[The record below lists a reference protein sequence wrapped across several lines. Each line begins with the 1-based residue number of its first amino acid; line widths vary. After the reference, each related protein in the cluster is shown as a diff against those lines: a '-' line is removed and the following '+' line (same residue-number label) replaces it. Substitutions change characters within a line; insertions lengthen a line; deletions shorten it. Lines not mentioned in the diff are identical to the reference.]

1 MSRVLAILL
10 GALLA
15 LSLSACEVVTAP
27 SPDAPAF
34 PAPGAG
40 ATEALPPA
48 PVLLQRAMAAR
59 AIGDDAAAG
68 ADLSALLQGHPAAPE
83 ALAARYYLAE
93 SFARRGRW
101 TSAAE
106 MWRAFLAA
114 APAEHPLRPPALFWL
129 ARAHE
134 SAGDHAAAIAAYQE
148 YRALDTPIAPY
159 AALRQAAQEQALER
173 RAEAAASYLV
183 AARSAIPAGERAG
196 AFERAIAQLV
206 AAGRPDEALALYSE
220 LLDLARQPAYRAR
233 VLAEASA
240 LADSHGQME
249 QARRWRLE
257 IVNGAPET
265 PEAAVAVDQLLA
277 AGAAEV
283 GGAQAGRIY
292 MAAGR
297 WSDAV
302 AQFERAIAA
311 EGDLA
316 TAIEL
321 RRLRGL
327 ALRGAGDM
335 PGALAA
341 LAEAGALDPD
351 SEPGRQARLD
361 WVQTT
366 GQAGNVEGAIQGYV
380 EYAAAY
386 PDDPRAPVAL
396 DRVVQLR
403 ERLGDAEGALQARLD
418 LGRRYPASA
427 EGRVALHRAGLA
439 LYDARRVA
447 EARDAWQT
455 LADHNDGGWR
465 ARGAFWAARAARDQG
480 DATAAEALFAA
491 AIAAAPYSYEGVRAA
506 EELGRQPA
514 GALPIGAPIAAE
526 AWSELEAWVTAWA
539 GAPAVTPGDEWMT
552 RARQLEQVGLQPEA
566 TAEWRAGLEAARG
579 QPWALLRLARAA
591 HEAGATYPALLA
603 AEELAALAPD
613 PAPLALRRLIFPA
626 PYADL
631 VSREA
636 TANGLDPRLLYALLR
651 QESLF
656 NPGATS
662 WVGARGLAQ
671 VMPET
676 GQGIAQ
682 SLGISDF
689 TLDDLYRPVVS
700 VRFGSYYLSRRM
712 ADMEGSVQGALAA
725 YNGGLGNAQRWA
737 GGSRVADPDRFTEQI
752 DFNET
757 RGYVRAVYGF
767 WGAYQEL
774 YAPPDRA
781 TTLVSTCSGKGDNAA
796 APHRNTRL
804 CGGL

>member
-1 MSRVLAILL
+1 MSRSIAILL
-10 GALLA
+10 GALLL
-15 LSLSACEVVTAP
+15 LSLGACEVVTAP
-27 SPDAPAF
+27 SPDAPAV
-34 PAPGAG
+34 PAPRGA

-48 PVLLQRAMAAR
+48 PVLAQRAMAAR

-68 ADLSALLQGHPAAPE
+68 ADLSALLRSYPDAVE

-101 TSAAE
+101 TSAVE
-106 MWRAFLAA
+106 MLRAFLDA

-129 ARAHE
+129 ARGHE

-159 AALRQAAQEQALER
+159 AALRQAAQEQVLER
-173 RAEAAASYLV
+173 RAEAIASYLV
-183 AARSAIPAGERAG
+183 AARSPIPRGERAG
-196 AFERAIAQLV
+196 AFEKAIAQLV
-206 AAGRPDEALALYSE
+206 AAGRPAEALALYPE

-233 VLAEASA
+233 VLAEAVA
-240 LADSHGQME
+240 LADSQGQTE

-257 IVNGAPET
+257 LAASAPET
-265 PEAAVAVDQLLA
+265 PEAATAVDQLLA
-277 AGAAEV
+277 AGATEV
-283 GGAQAGRIY
+283 SAAAAGRIY

-297 WSDAV
+297 WTDAI
-302 AQFERAIAA
+302 AQFEQAIATA
-311 EGDLA
+311 GDLA

-327 ALRGAGDM
+327 ALRAAGDM

-341 LAEAGALDPD
+341 LAEAVALGPN
-351 SEPGRQARLD
+351 SEPGRQAQLD
-361 WVQTT
+361 RVQTT
-366 GQAGNVEGAIQGYV
+366 GQSGDVEGAIQGYL
-380 EYAAAY
+380 EYAATY
-386 PDDPRAPVAL
+386 PEDPRAPVAL
-396 DRVVQLR
+396 DRVAQLR
-403 ERLGDAEGALQARLD
+403 ERLGDTEGALQTRLD

-427 EGRVALHRAGLA
+427 EGRVALHRAGLG
-439 LYDARRVA
+439 LYESGRVE
-447 EARDAWQT
+447 EARAAWQT
-455 LADHNDGGWR
+455 LADTSEGGWR

-480 DATAAEALFAA
+480 DAVAAETLFAA
-491 AIAAAPYSYEGVRAA
+491 AMAAAPHSYEGVRAA
-506 EELGRQPA
+506 EELGRLPA
-514 GALPIGAPIAAE
+514 GGLPIGAPIATE
-526 AWSELEAWVTAWA
+526 EWSELEAWVTTWA
-539 GAPAVTPGDEWMT
+539 GPPTPPTGDERAT
-552 RARQLEQVGLQPEA
+552 RAAHLEQVGLQTEA
-566 TAEWRAGLEAARG
+566 ANEWREGLDEARG
-579 QPWALLRLARAA
+579 QPWALLRLAQAA
-591 HEAGATYPALLA
+591 HQRSATYPALLA
-603 AEELAALAPD
+603 AEELAALAPE
-613 PAPLALRRLIFPA
+613 PAPPGLRRLIFPT

-636 TANGLDPRLLYALLR
+636 RANGLDPRLLYALLR

-682 SLGISDF
+682 NLGVSDF
-689 TLDDLYRPVVS
+689 TLDDLYRPAVS
-700 VRFGSYYLSRRM
+700 VRFGSYYLGQRL

-752 DFNET
+752 DFGET

-774 YAPPDRA
+774 YAPLDRA
-781 TTLVSTCSGKGDNAA
+781 TTPVSNVL
-796 APHRNTRL
+796 R
-804 CGGL
+804 

>member
-1 MSRVLAILL
+1 MSRSLAILL
-10 GALLA
+10 GAVLL
-15 LSLSACEVVTAP
+15 LSLGACEVVTAP
-27 SPDAPAF
+27 SPDAPAV
-34 PAPGAG
+34 PAPRGAT
-40 ATEALPPA
+40 TEALPPA

-68 ADLSALLQGHPAAPE
+68 ADLSALLRSYPDAAE

-101 TSAAE
+101 TSAVE
-106 MWRAFLAA
+106 MLRAFLDAA
-114 APAEHPLRPPALFWL
+114 LAEHPLRPPALFWL
-129 ARAHE
+129 ARGHE

-159 AALRQAAQEQALER
+159 AALRQAAQEQVLER
-173 RAEAAASYLV
+173 RAEAIASYLV
-183 AARSAIPAGERAG
+183 AARSPIPRGERAG
-196 AFERAIAQLV
+196 AFEKAIAQLV
-206 AAGRPDEALALYSE
+206 AAGRPAEALALYPE
-220 LLDLARQPAYRAR
+220 LLELARQPAYRAR
-233 VLAEASA
+233 VLAEAIA
-240 LADSHGQME
+240 LADTQGHPE
-249 QARRWRLE
+249 QAREWRLE
-257 IVNGAPET
+257 LAASAPET
-265 PEAAVAVDQLLA
+265 PEAAAAVDHLLA
-277 AGAAEV
+277 AGATEV
-283 GGAQAGRIY
+283 SAAAAGRIY

-297 WSDAV
+297 WTDAV
-302 AQFERAIAA
+302 AQFERAIATA
-311 EGDLA
+311 GDLA

-327 ALRGAGDM
+327 ALRAAGDM

-341 LAEAGALDPD
+341 LAEAGALGPD
-351 SEPGRQARLD
+351 SEPGRQAQLD
-361 WVQTT
+361 RVQTA
-366 GQAGNVEGAIQGYV
+366 GQAGDVEGAIQGYL

-403 ERLGDAEGALQARLD
+403 ERLGDTEGALQARLD

-439 LYDARRVA
+439 LYEAGRVE
-447 EARDAWQT
+447 EARAAWQT
-455 LADHNDGGWR
+455 LADTSEGGWR
-465 ARGAFWAARAARDQG
+465 SRGAFWAARAARDQG
-480 DATAAEALFAA
+480 DAAAAEALFAA

-506 EELGRQPA
+506 EELGRLPA
-514 GALPIGAPIAAE
+514 GALPIGAPIAPE
-526 AWSELEAWVTAWA
+526 EWSELETWVTSWA
-539 GAPAVTPGDEWMT
+539 GPPAHPPGDERAT
-552 RARQLEQVGLQPEA
+552 RAAQLEQVGLQTEA
-566 TAEWRAGLEAARG
+566 TNEWREGLDEARG
-579 QPWALLRLARAA
+579 QPWALLGLARAA
-591 HEAGATYPALLA
+591 HQGGATYPALLA
-603 AEELAALAPD
+603 AEELAALAPN
-613 PAPLALRRLIFPA
+613 PAPLALRRLIFPT

-636 TANGLDPRLLYALLR
+636 GANGLDPRLLYALFR

-682 SLGISDF
+682 NLGVSDF
-689 TLDDLYRPVVS
+689 TLDDLYRPAVS
-700 VRFGSYYLSRRM
+700 ARFGSYYLGRRL

-752 DFNET
+752 DFGET

-774 YAPPDRA
+774 YAPLDRA
-781 TTLVSTCSGKGDNAA
+781 TTPVSNVL
-796 APHRNTRL
+796 R
-804 CGGL
+804 

>member
-1 MSRVLAILL
+1 MSRSTTILL
-10 GALLA
+10 SALLA
-15 LSLSACEVVTAP
+15 LSLGACEVVTAP
-27 SPDAPAF
+27 FPDAPVS
-34 PAPGAG
+34 PASGTGAP
-40 ATEALPPA
+40 EALPPA

-68 ADLSALLQGHPAAPE
+68 ADLSALLQRYPTVPE

-106 MWRAFLAA
+106 MWRAFLTA

-148 YRALDTPIAPY
+148 YRALDTSIAPY
-159 AALRQAAQEQALER
+159 AALRQAAQEQALAR
-173 RAEAAASYLV
+173 HAEAAASYLI
-183 AARSAIPAGERAG
+183 AARSAIPRGERAG
-196 AFERAIAQLV
+196 AFEKAIVQLM
-206 AAGRPDEALALYSE
+206 AAGRPDEALALYPE

-233 VLAEASA
+233 VLTEAIA
-240 LADSHGQME
+240 LADSQGQTE

-257 IVNGAPET
+257 IVSSAPET
-265 PEAAVAVDQLLA
+265 PEAAIAMDQLLA

-283 GGAQAGRIY
+283 RAAQAGRIY

-302 AQFERAIAA
+302 AQFERAIAT

-316 TAIEL
+316 TSIEL

-327 ALRGAGDM
+327 ALRAAGDM

-341 LAEAGALDPD
+341 LAEAVALDPY

-361 WVQTT
+361 QVQTT
-366 GQAGNVEGAIQGYV
+366 GQAGNVEGAIQGYL

-418 LGRRYPASA
+418 LGRRYPGSA

-439 LYDARRVA
+439 LYEAGRVE
-447 EARDAWQT
+447 EARAAWQT

-465 ARGAFWAARAARDQG
+465 ARGAFWAARTARDQG
-480 DATAAEALFAA
+480 DAAAAEALFAA
-491 AIAAAPYSYEGVRAA
+491 AIAAAPHSYEGVRAA

-526 AWSELEAWVTAWA
+526 AWSELEAWATTWA
-539 GAPAVTPGDEWMT
+539 GAPAPPSGDERAT
-552 RARQLEQVGLQPEA
+552 RAAHLEQVGLQTEA
-566 TAEWRAGLEAARG
+566 MNEWREGLDEARG

-591 HEAGATYPALLA
+591 YEGGATYPALLA
-603 AEELAALAPD
+603 AEELAALAP
-613 PAPLALRRLIFPA
+613 APDQAPPALRRLIFPT

-631 VSREA
+631 VNREA

-700 VRFGSYYLSRRM
+700 VRFGSYYLARRL

-752 DFNET
+752 DFAET

-774 YAPPDRA
+774 YAPPVRA
-781 TTLVSTCSGKGDNAA
+781 TKPVSKA
-796 APHRNTRL
+796 L
-804 CGGL
+804 W

>member
-1 MSRVLAILL
+1 MSRSLAILL
-10 GALLA
+10 GALLL
-15 LSLSACEVVTAP
+15 LSLGACEVMTAP
-27 SPDAPAF
+27 SPDAPAVL
-34 PAPGAG
+34 APRGAT
-40 ATEALPPA
+40 TEALPPA

-68 ADLSALLQGHPAAPE
+68 ADLSALLRSYPDAAE

-101 TSAAE
+101 TSAVE
-106 MWRAFLAA
+106 MLRAFLDA

-129 ARAHE
+129 ARGHE

-159 AALRQAAQEQALER
+159 AALRQAAQEQVLGR
-173 RAEAAASYLV
+173 RAEAIASYLV
-183 AARSAIPAGERAG
+183 AARSPIPRGERAG
-196 AFERAIAQLV
+196 AFEKAIAQLV
-206 AAGRPDEALALYSE
+206 AAGRPAEALALYPE
-220 LLDLARQPAYRAR
+220 LLELSRQPAYRAR
-233 VLAEASA
+233 VLTEAIA
-240 LADSHGQME
+240 LADTQGQTE
-249 QARRWRLE
+249 QAREWRLE
-257 IVNGAPET
+257 LAASAPET
-265 PEAAVAVDQLLA
+265 PEAAAAVDHLLA
-277 AGAAEV
+277 TGATEV
-283 GGAQAGRIY
+283 SAAAAGRIY

-297 WSDAV
+297 WTDAV
-302 AQFERAIAA
+302 AQFERAIATA
-311 EGDLA
+311 GDLA

-327 ALRGAGDM
+327 ALRAAGDM

-341 LAEAGALDPD
+341 LAEAGALGPD
-351 SEPGRQARLD
+351 SEPGRQAQLD
-361 WVQTT
+361 RVQTA
-366 GQAGNVEGAIQGYV
+366 GQAGDVEGAIQGYL

-396 DRVVQLR
+396 DRVAQLR
-403 ERLGDAEGALQARLD
+403 ERLGDTEGALQARLD

-439 LYDARRVA
+439 LYEAGRVE
-447 EARDAWQT
+447 EARAAWQT
-455 LADHNDGGWR
+455 LADNSEGGWR
-465 ARGAFWAARAARDQG
+465 SRGAFWGARAARDQG
-480 DATAAEALFAA
+480 DAAAAEALFAA
-491 AIAAAPYSYEGVRAA
+491 AIAAAPHSYEGVRAA
-506 EELGRQPA
+506 EELGRLPT

-526 AWSELEAWVTAWA
+526 EWSELETWVTTWA
-539 GAPAVTPGDEWMT
+539 GPPAPPPDDKRAT
-552 RARQLEQVGLQPEA
+552 RAAQLEQVGLQTEA
-566 TAEWRAGLEAARG
+566 TNEWREGLDETRG
-579 QPWALLRLARAA
+579 QPWALLGLARAA
-591 HEAGATYPALLA
+591 HQGGASYPALLA
-603 AEELAALAPD
+603 AEELAALAPN
-613 PAPLALRRLIFPA
+613 PAPLALRRLIFPT

-636 TANGLDPRLLYALLR
+636 RANGLDPRLLYALFR

-682 SLGISDF
+682 NLGVSDF
-689 TLDDLYRPVVS
+689 TLDDLYRPAVS
-700 VRFGSYYLSRRM
+700 VRFGSYYLGRRL

-752 DFNET
+752 DFGET

-781 TTLVSTCSGKGDNAA
+781 TTPVSSAL
-796 APHRNTRL
+796 R
-804 CGGL
+804 